1 MSASSGQR
9 LLEVSNL
16 TKHFPV
22 TAGFLVSREVGRVR
36 AVDDVSFHVDRGE
49 TLGLVG
55 ESG

>member
-1 MSASSGQR
+1 MSAP

-16 TKHFPV
+16 TISFG
-22 TAGFLVSREVGRVR
+22 ALEVVR
-36 AVDDVSFHVDRGE
+36 DVNLSLADGK